1 MAGQCVFVLFIIL
14 NTIFGLAGLTSI
26 GVGIWITVQ
35 KGETFNTGALSLLVI
50 GSYITIVFIVGSC
63 SWKKKNV
70 LIGYFVLIIIVII
83 TTMTLAILVAVLD
96 YFDYLKEIRNTI
108 VIVFGIAAGFSFL
121 CFLLSAIYFCRD
133 RKFKD
138 NNLYSVVRDLEYT
151 NLHQV

>member
-1 MAGQCVFVLFIIL
+1 
-14 NTIFGLAGLTSI
+14 
-26 GVGIWITVQ
+26 
-35 KGETFNTGALSLLVI
+35 
-50 GSYITIVFIVGSC
+50 
-63 SWKKKNV
+63 
-70 LIGYFVLIIIVII
+70 
-83 TTMTLAILVAVLD
+83 MTLAILVAVLD
-96 YFDYLKEIRNTI
+96 YFKELPRRDTH

>member
-1 MAGQCVFVLFIIL
+1 MAGQCVFVLFIIF
-14 NTIFGLAGLTSI
+14 NTFFGLAGLTSI
-26 GVGIWITVQ
+26 GLGIWIIVDQ
-35 KGETFNTGALSLLVI
+35 GETFKTGALSLLVI
-50 GSYITIVFIVGSC
+50 GTYITIVFIVGSC

-83 TTMTLAILVAVLD
+83 TTMTLAILVAILD
-96 YFDYLKEIRNTI
+96 YFKELPRRDTH

>member
-26 GVGIWITVQ
+26 GVGIWITVE
-35 KGETFNTGALSLLVI
+35 KRETFKKGALSLLVI
-50 GSYITIVFIVGSC
+50 GTYITIVFIVGSC

-96 YFDYLKEIRNTI
+96 YFKELPRRSTI

-133 RKFKD
+133 RKFKE